1 MVTTRFSRKVLL
13 FIGFGVAL
21 PALLLAGLGIFLTL
35 RISRAVEDQALRYN
49 SYMSKQVAEA
59 FEQELLSDLRRS
71 IALAENAARV
81 GGGAPEILGALKSA
95 ETELGQPR
103 VVMLDQLTGYSL
115 EMFEGQPV
123 VYDPRPGGLWFAGL
137 MLRGPDGQIM
147 GAGGWLFNPRQ
158 FLIRRLETVIQ
169 DRLPANPSMYGGYE
183 STRKLSFELLGPDG
197 TRLANVR
204 QPYDLGEA
212 RIEPL
217 GGPFEG
223 YRVRVGVTE
232 NAAVVLAERFVGF
245 MMAYITLMGLAIVL
259 AVIFGLRYT
268 LRQVELAQLK
278 SSFVSNVTHEL
289 KTPIS
294 LIRLAVETL
303 EMRRF
308 SSPEEG
314 QLFLRT
320 IARETDK
327 LSQLVDNILDFAK
340 LESGRPVFQLR
351 PVDLADVAR
360 EALETFRPRLDDQ
373 GFRVEAEIPD
383 HLPPVMGDPRSLV
396 HCVLNLIDNA
406 VKYSRERREIR
417 LSAGTREGRV
427 TVSVADR
434 GVGIA
439 PGDQQKVFEKF
450 VRLETG
456 LVHDVKGAGLGL
468 ALVNQIM
475 RAHHGRVELVS
486 TPGEGSTFTL
496 VLPVAAGVSAQPL
509 VEAQTAS

>member
-1 MVTTRFSRKVLL
+1 MATRFSRRVLL

-21 PALLLAGLGIFLTL
+21 PALLLAGLGVFLTL
-35 RISRAVEDQALRYN
+35 RISQAVEDQALRYD

-59 FEQELLSDLRRS
+59 IEVELLSEMRRS
-71 IALAENAARV
+71 IALAENAALS
-81 GGGAPEILGALKSA
+81 GGNAADILTALRQG
-95 ETELGQPR
+95 ETELGRPY
-103 VVMLDQLTGYSL
+103 VILLDQLTGYSL
-115 EMFEGQPV
+115 EMFQGQPV
-123 VYDPRPGGLWFAGL
+123 VYDPRAGGQWFAGL
-137 MLRGPDGQIM
+137 MLRGSDGQVM
-147 GAGGWLFNPRQ
+147 GSGGWIFDPRQ
-158 FLIRRLETVIQ
+158 FLINHFVSVIQ
-169 DRLPANPSMYGGYE
+169 DRLPANPRMYGSYE

-197 TRLANVR
+197 ARLAYVR

-212 RIEPL
+212 RTEPL
-217 GGPFEG
+217 RGPFEG
-223 YRVRVGVTE
+223 YRVRVGVTS

-245 MMAYITLMGLAIVL
+245 EVTFIALMVLAIAL
-259 AVIFGLRYT
+259 AAIFGLRYT

-278 SSFVSNVTHEL
+278 SSFVSNITHEL

-303 EMRRF
+303 EMRRIT
-308 SSPEEG
+308 SPEEG
-314 QLFLRT
+314 DQFLRT
-320 IARETDK
+320 IGRETDK
-327 LSQLVDNILDFAK
+327 LAQLVDNILDFAK

-360 EALETFRPRLDDQ
+360 EAVETFRPRLDDQ
-373 GFRVEAEIPD
+373 GFTVETEIPD
-383 HLPPVMGDPRSLV
+383 HLPPALGDSRSLV
-396 HCVLNLIDNA
+396 HCVLNLLDNA

-417 LSAGTREGRV
+417 VSAGTREGRV

-434 GVGIA
+434 GIGIP

-450 VRLETG
+450 VRLDTG

-496 VLPVAAGVSAQPL
+496 VLPVSAEAAATPQP
-509 VEAQTAS
+509 EEQTGS